1 MKVLITGG
9 AGFIASHLAD
19 AYLARGDEV
28 VVVDNLVH
36 GKRERVSP
44 RAAFYEVDVGS
55 PQLAEVFEVE
65 RPDLVSHHAAQ
76 MDVRKSVD
84 DPTFDASVNILGGI
98 NLLEQCRK
106 FGVNHVTFASTGG
119 AIYGELEQVPAPETH
134 PVRPISPYG
143 ASKFSFESYL
153 FLYRYNYG
161 LDYTILRYANVYGPR
176 QDPHGEAGVVA
187 IFGNLMLDGRNPTI
201 YGDGEQVR
209 DYVYVGDVVNA
220 NLLCGPHVSGE
231 IFNIGTGV
239 ATSVN
244 DLFRL
249 MRDLIGFSHDPHN
262 GPARLG
268 EIAVSALDATKAR
281 RQLGWQPTTTLR
293 EGLEKTV
300 EYLRNEPSA
309 VNNLS
314 TSTRNFS
321 HKS

>member
-1 MKVLITGG
+1 MKILITGG
-9 AGFIASHLAD
+9 AGFIASHIAD

-36 GKRERVSP
+36 GKRARVSP
-44 RAAFYEVDVGS
+44 RAAFYEVDIRS
-55 PQLAEVFEVE
+55 PQLAEVFAAE
-65 RPDLVSHHAAQ
+65 RPDYVSHHAAQ

-98 NLLEQCRK
+98 NVLEQCRK
-106 FGVNHVTFASTGG
+106 FGVQHVTFSSTGG

-143 ASKFSFESYL
+143 ASKFALETYL

-187 IFGNLMLDGRNPTI
+187 IFGNLMLSGKRPTI
-201 YGDGEQVR
+201 FGDGEQVR
-209 DYVYVGDVVNA
+209 DYVYVGDVVAA

-244 DLFRL
+244 DLFRI
-249 MRDLIGFSHDPHN
+249 MRDIIGFPDDAHYA
-262 GPARLG
+262 PARLG
-268 EIAVSALDATKAR
+268 ELTVSALDAVKI
-281 RQLGWQPTTTLR
+281 RQKLGWQPSVSLR

-300 EYLRNEPSA
+300 EFLRSS
-309 VNNLS
+309 LS
-314 TSTRNFS
+314 TG
-321 HKS
+321 